1 MSKQVAKAEER
12 PSYLAKVD
20 SKRGQENV
28 GAEDLIIPRLGIIQ
42 ATSPQ
47 RKKSDPAYIEGAE
60 DGILF
65 NTVTN
70 ELYGTQIFFV
80 PVLFVKEWL
89 IWKSQNSGGG
99 FQGSFVSEMLAQRAF
114 DEAGFAGKV
123 DSDGK
128 PEYEV
133 VDTMNH
139 FGLIFQNEK
148 KVEEVCVSMAKSKA
162 KVSRQLNTLVKM
174 AGGDRFSRV
183 YKISAVEDQNK
194 QGKDFYNIK
203 VSSVGYVSEVMFKL
217 GEIMYNSLAASS
229 HKVAYETEAQVQTK
243 EAEEY

>member
-28 GAEDLIIPRLGIIQ
+28 GAEDLIIPRLAVIQ
-42 ATSPQ
+42 SLSPQ

-89 IWKSQNSGGG
+89 IWKKQDAGGG
-99 FQGSFVSEMLAQRAF
+99 FQGSFTSELLANREF
-114 DEAGFAGKV
+114 DKAGYNDDF
-123 DSDGK
+123 
-128 PEYEV
+128 EV

-148 KVEEVCVSMAKSKA
+148 KVEEICLSMAKSKA

-229 HKVAYETEAQVQTK
+229 HKVAYETEAQAQTK